1 MPDDVAQ
8 EKVNALQALGA
19 DVQRVRPASI
29 VDKKQVRVDIVAAN
43 HIYNTMVVVLA
54 VCGKQSVCRVKSRNE
69 HTLEKNIARRAAIDF
84 GRSDVVKS
92 LEDVHISHELQTGSA
107 SVVVTTTSSHVHAE
121 GTVDDPMDQDLLTK
135 SRGFFA
141 DQFEVHNLISNG

>member
-29 VDKKQVRVDIVAAN
+29 VDKKQVRADIVAAN
-43 HIYNTMVVVLA
+43 YIYNTMVVVLA
-54 VCGKQSVCRVKSRNE
+54 VCGKQFVCRVKSRNE
-69 HTLEKNIARRAAIDF
+69 HMLEKNIARRAAIDF

-135 SRGFFA
+135 PRGFFA
-141 DQFEVHNLISNG
+141 DQFEVHNLISYG